1 MPFTSS
7 LFKYYYNTNFENK
20 NLNFRKYN
28 FKHTHLMTY
37 APVSKL
43 SKLFSPLNINNIYF
57 QMFLDEIYIID
68 NEVFKNIVDT
78 FSEFAKSN
86 IYFRLLLR
94 NLEFRKAD
102 VENKK
107 NVFKQDKNVLIIN
120 YNDYDKLICNS
131 RLFETRWFEFF
142 NKKDSNDK
150 ETKFVRNIKLNE
162 NLTSNQI
169 LKKLLYNET
178 KIDFYYEKLTNN
190 NWLTQYIVFDFILNE
205 KDVYDEI
212 VDQLKKI
219 DNYREVFTYKTNT
232 ISEKNLKNYSFH
244 FLKNIK

>member
-1 MPFTSS
+1 MVKSKNGIRIGLKCPKKIS
-7 LFKYYYNTNFENK
+7 LF
-20 NLNFRKYN
+20 
-28 FKHTHLMTY
+28 
-37 APVSKL
+37 
-43 SKLFSPLNINNIYF
+43 
-57 QMFLDEIYIID
+57 
-68 NEVFKNIVDT
+68 
-78 FSEFAKSN
+78 
-86 IYFRLLLR
+86 
-94 NLEFRKAD
+94 
-102 VENKK
+102 
-107 NVFKQDKNVLIIN
+107 
-120 YNDYDKLICNS
+120 
-131 RLFETRWFEFF
+131 
-142 NKKDSNDK
+142 NDK